1 MDTLLRHSSLDDSRY
16 DFNYEANDPRKPTSI
31 VVTAPWLQET
41 SLNVAIADGFII
53 IDDAQARSKIESGNL
68 ADLIYSDLKLHFHRD
83 ITHGADGG
91 LPIVFADS

>member
-16 DFNYEANDPRKPTSI
+16 DFKYEANDPRKPTFI
-31 VVTAPWLQET
+31 VVTAPWLRET
-41 SLNVAIADGFII
+41 SLNVTIVDGFII
-53 IDDAQARSKIESGNL
+53 IDDIQTGSEIGSGNL